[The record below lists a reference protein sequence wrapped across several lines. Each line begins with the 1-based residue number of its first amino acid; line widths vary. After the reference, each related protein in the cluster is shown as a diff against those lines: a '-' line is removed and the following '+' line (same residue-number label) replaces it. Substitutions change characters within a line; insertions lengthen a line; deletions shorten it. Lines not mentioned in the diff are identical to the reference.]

1 MIDLGKITGF
11 DWDKG
16 NAPKNQKHGVSTSEA
31 EQVLFNIPLLFL
43 DDLRHSELET
53 RYHALGV
60 TDGGRSL
67 HITFTLRLSETLIR
81 VISAR
86 GMNRKERAIYEQ
98 ST

>member
-16 NAPKNQKHGVSTSEA
+16 NARKNQKHGVSTSEA
-31 EQVLFNIPLLFL
+31 EQVLFNIPVLFL
-43 DDLRHSELET
+43 DDLRRSQLET

-60 TDGGRSL
+60 TDGGRGL
-67 HITFTLRLSETLIR
+67 YITFTWRLSETLIR

>member
-16 NAPKNQKHGVSTSEA
+16 NARKNQKHGVSTAEA
-31 EQVLFNIPLLFL
+31 EQVLFNIPLLLL
-43 DDLRHSELET
+43 DDLRRSQLET

-60 TDGGRSL
+60 TDGGRSQ